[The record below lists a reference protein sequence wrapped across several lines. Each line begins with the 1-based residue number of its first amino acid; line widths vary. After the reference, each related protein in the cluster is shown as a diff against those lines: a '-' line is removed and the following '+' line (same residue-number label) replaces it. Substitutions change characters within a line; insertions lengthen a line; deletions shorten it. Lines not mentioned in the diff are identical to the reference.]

1 MKKAHELRLAGVIPQ
16 GSDAVLLRFQPD
28 PELASEF
35 RFEPGQYLTL
45 AAGPADTRQWRCY
58 SITSAPGAALDVLV
72 RRVRGGLV
80 SNWLCDN
87 ARPGGSL
94 TVLPPA
100 GHFTLRREGEPV
112 LLFAGGSGIAPIFS
126 LARQALEN
134 EAPRV
139 SIFYANRNRASA
151 MLMRELEEL
160 QTRHG
165 ERLEVHYWH
174 DDEDGL
180 PAAARL
186 ACFARAR
193 PDRDVYLCGPEPFMR
208 NAVEG
213 LAQAGFDA
221 ARIYREEFDT
231 AADEPASDADGEHVT
246 RLTVQFGGN
255 TTTLPVRGKESLLSA
270 MLNAGLA
277 VPHACKAGECASC
290 MCRLE
295 SGEVER
301 LNNAVLDEDDVADG
315 WLVACRTRALGDT
328 LEVRFP

>member
-1 MKKAHELRLAGVIPQ
+1 MKKAHELRLGDVIPQ

-28 PELASEF
+28 AALTGDF

-45 AAGPADTRQWRCY
+45 SAGPAGARQWRCY
-58 SITSAPGAALDVLV
+58 SLTSAQGAPLDVLV

-87 ARPGGSL
+87 ARPGDSL

-126 LARQALEN
+126 LARQALEKG
-134 EAPRV
+134 APRV
-139 SIFYANRNRASA
+139 AIFYANRSRASA
-151 MLMRELEEL
+151 MLVRELHEL

-165 ERLEVHYWH
+165 ERLEVQFWH

-180 PAAARL
+180 PSAPHLAAFAT
-186 ACFARAR
+186 ARA
-193 PDRDVYLCGPEPFMR
+193 DRDVYLCGPEPFMR
-208 NAVEG
+208 SVDEG

-221 ARIYREEFDT
+221 SRIYREEFDS
-231 AADEPASDADGEHVT
+231 APDEPARDADGERVT
-246 RLTVQFGGN
+246 QLTVKFGGH
-255 TTTLPVRGKESLLSA
+255 TTTLPVHGNESLLTA

-277 VPHACKAGECASC
+277 VPYACKAGECASC
-290 MCRLE
+290 MCRLV
-295 SGEVER
+295 SGEIER

-315 WLVACRTRALGDT
+315 WLVTCRTRALGDAV
-328 LEVRFP
+328 EVRFP